1 MIVIITSA
9 FISIIICYAFSFYYS
24 YLYSEIA
31 KRNNKEIIEWVIK
44 NGVIDSNHYDH
55 KQLK

>member
-24 YLYSEIA
+24 YLYREIT
-31 KRNNKEIIEWVIK
+31 KQNDKELIEWLINK
-44 NGVIDSNHYDH
+44 GVLSSILQDGKRS
-55 KQLK
+55 K